1 MCRGTR
7 FLEVCSN
14 ITAAS
19 CYATQAINKISD
31 SLNII
36 ADNQKKIQALKK
48 LASNLETRKSDI
60 LTAFYITGRIDGLY
74 FGRSS
79 KSKRNHVKEYI
90 KGCLYK
96 NRINDMSL
104 IEDCYNTAFLEL
116 YKKPAQQ
123 IVTMYEETPAKLL
136 ATTLRIIALKCF
148 AVDPRYNN
156 PNHSLIQSILF
167 GSICAGAISVD
178 RTEEYKEQ
186 IMFGDNLLDVD
197 NRKEQTTI
205 LKQDD
210 EPNDFVNKYGFDV
223 EAIVE
228 RLTPEE
234 RLAFYDVIGNKPKG
248 RNFETIVCK
257 PVGKTPGSKLVTRA
271 ALFDRIRQIKEELK

>member
-1 MCRGTR
+1 MCNNSFCGGAIVNYGST
-7 FLEVCSN
+7 SN
-14 ITAAS
+14 YPEQI
-19 CYATQAINKISD
+19 INISNNQDKIY
-31 SLNII
+31 
-36 ADNQKKIQALKK
+36 KLKK
-48 LASNLETRKSDI
+48 LAYKLEKRKTDI
-60 LTAFYITGRIDGLY
+60 LTSFYITGRIDGLY
-74 FGRSS
+74 FGRKS

-156 PNHSLIQSILF
+156 PNHSLVQAILF
-167 GSICAGAISVD
+167 GSICAGAVSID
-178 RTEEYKEQ
+178 RTEEYK
-186 IMFGDNLLDVD
+186 DVLENKPVFD
-197 NRKEQTTI
+197 DRPSEGNNVMI
-205 LKQDD
+205 LRQDD

-228 RLTPEE
+228 RLTPDEQA
-234 RLAFYDVIGNKPKG
+234 AFYDVIGKKPKG
-248 RNFETIVCK
+248 RNFEAIVCK
-257 PVGKTPGSKLVTRA
+257 PIGKTPGSKLVTRA
-271 ALFDRIRQIKEELK
+271 ALFERIRQIREELK